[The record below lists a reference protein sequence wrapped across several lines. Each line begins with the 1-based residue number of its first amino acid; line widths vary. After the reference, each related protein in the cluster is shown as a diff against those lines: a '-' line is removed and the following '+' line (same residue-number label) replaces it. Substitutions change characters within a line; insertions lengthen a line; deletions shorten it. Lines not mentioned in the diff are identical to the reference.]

1 MTQTILI
8 ILALLLAAMVLFLL
22 EVLTPSFGIIAAL
35 GIAALA
41 GAVWQ
46 AFTISSVFGAILI
59 LGILLAT
66 PAYLMIAVRL
76 LPKSPI
82 GKRMFLRKAR
92 SGQGEAAPEADEL
105 DKMIGMIGMAE
116 TILRPSGAVRIEH
129 KRVIALAESGTI
141 EKGSS
146 VKVIRVS
153 GTNLYVREVTPRD
166 DEG

>member
-1 MTQTILI
+1 MTSTILI
-8 ILALLLAAMVLFLL
+8 ILALLLTAMILFLL
-22 EVLTPSFGIIAAL
+22 EVLTPSFGLIAAM

-46 AFTISSVFGAILI
+46 AFTISSLFGALLI

-66 PAYLMIAVRL
+66 PAYLMVSVRL
-76 LPKSPI
+76 LPRSPI

-92 SGQGEAAPEADEL
+92 SGEGEAAPEADEL
-105 DKMIGMIGMAE
+105 DKMIGRIGKAE
-116 TILRPSGAVRIEH
+116 TVLRPSGAVRIEH
-129 KRVIALAESGTI
+129 LRVIALAESGTI

-153 GTNLYVREVTPRD
+153 GTNLYVRKVAPRGE
-166 DEG
+166 EG

>member
-1 MTQTILI
+1 MTSTILI

-22 EVLTPSFGIIAAL
+22 EVLTPSFGLIAVL
-35 GIAALA
+35 GIAALG

-46 AFTISSVFGAILI
+46 AFTVSTLFGTLLI

-66 PAYLMIAVRL
+66 PAYLMMAVRL
-76 LPKSPI
+76 LPRSPI

-92 SGQGEAAPEADEL
+92 SGEGEAAPEADEL
-105 DKMIGMIGMAE
+105 DKMVGKTGQAE
-116 TILRPSGAVRIEH
+116 TTLRPSGAVRIDH

-153 GTNLYVREVTPRD
+153 GTNLYVRKLAPRG
-166 DEG
+166 EEA

>member
-22 EVLTPSFGIIAAL
+22 EVLTPSFGVIAAL

-41 GAVWQ
+41 AAVWQ
-46 AFTISSVFGAILI
+46 AFTVSSLFGALLI

-66 PAYLMIAVRL
+66 PLYLMISVRL
-76 LPKSPI
+76 LPRSPI

-92 SGQGEAAPEADEL
+92 TGEGEAAPEADEL
-105 DKMIGMIGMAE
+105 EKMIGMTGTAE
-116 TILRPSGAVRIEH
+116 TILRPSGAVRIDH

-153 GTNLYVREVTPRD
+153 GTNLYVRELASRG